1 MENKNLN
8 FEQSL
13 NRLEKVVEAMEDKE
27 TPLEKSIELYKEGV
41 ALSKHCNEIL
51 GRIEGEITLLQQDLT
66 EKPIDEDESY
76 V

>member
-1 MENKNLN
+1 MENLS

-27 TPLEKSIELYKEGV
+27 TPLEKSIDLFKEGM

-51 GRIEGEITLLQQDLT
+51 GRLEGEITLLQQDLT
-66 EKPIDEDESY
+66 EKPTSEDESY